1 MPKALAPF
9 TPSDHTLSLSQARQF
24 RDQRGAQALTDFV
37 LSRAATDQGNAVLAH
52 SNSVV
57 PQAEGPL
64 AGIPFAVKDNIDCLP
79 FPTTGGSPA
88 LLDNQ
93 PKADSPAVA
102 KLKAAGAHAP
112 LKLNL
117 HELAFGVTNNNAH
130 FGAVPTP
137 FDTTR
142 VAGGSS
148 GGSAS
153 AVACG
158 IVPFALGT
166 DTGGSTRIPAAFC
179 GIVGFRP
186 STGRYPDGGVLTLST
201 TRDTIGPMAS
211 SVTDII
217 EVDALICDEIDPVP
231 TIKRPLRIGLFYHK
245 QGLSVSLDVQFQKAV
260 DRLQSEG
267 LVEIV
272 EVDETPFT
280 DLEQNYGHI
289 VVTHEAAKIWTQ
301 FCAGVRNQSIEDFAA
316 SLGSPQVKAI
326 FDLLPERGLSNEAK
340 VAYEKAIKG
349 LTNLRQ
355 AYEQL
360 FVTHSLDL
368 IAMPTVPVPPPLV
381 GDEDMI
387 DTDLG
392 PQPTFPTVVRNASLA
407 SLTGAPS
414 LSIPAGTDTTGLPV
428 GFMIETRRN
437 EDRFLLA
444 AGVVLERA
452 LQML

>member
-1 MPKALAPF
+1 MPKASAPF
-9 TPSDHTLSLSQARQF
+9 TPSDHTLSLSQARQI

-37 LSRAATDQGNAVLAH
+37 LSRAVADQGNAVLAH
-52 SNSVV
+52 SNSVA

-93 PKADSPAVA
+93 PKADASAVA

-148 GGSAS
+148 GGSAA
-153 AVACG
+153 AVASG

-217 EVDALICDEIDPVP
+217 EVDALICNEIDSVP

-245 QGLSVSLDVQFQKAV
+245 QGLSVSLEAQFQKAV
-260 DRLQSEG
+260 DHLQSEG
-267 LVEIV
+267 LVEI
-272 EVDETPFT
+272 F
-280 DLEQNYGHI
+280 
-289 VVTHEAAKIWTQ
+289 EA
-301 FCAGVRNQSIEDFAA
+301 
-316 SLGSPQVKAI
+316 
-326 FDLLPERGLSNEAK
+326 LLHKS
-340 VAYEKAIKG
+340 
-349 LTNLRQ
+349 
-355 AYEQL
+355 
-360 FVTHSLDL
+360 D
-368 IAMPTVPVPPPLV
+368 
-381 GDEDMI
+381 
-387 DTDLG
+387 
-392 PQPTFPTVVRNASLA
+392 
-407 SLTGAPS
+407 
-414 LSIPAGTDTTGLPV
+414 
-428 GFMIETRRN
+428 
-437 EDRFLLA
+437 
-444 AGVVLERA
+444 
-452 LQML
+452 